1 MDMAQVR
8 IVTDSAAD
16 LRAETVV
23 EYGITVVPLVVRFG
37 DEVYANALM
46 TCDEFWAKVASSP
59 HHPGTSQP
67 PMGVFEEAFGRLVEA
82 GHPVLYVALTSKHSG
97 TYSTAC
103 AAAQRFGDQVKV
115 IDSLSLSLGQGEL
128 TLAAAR
134 AANKGLSLEQVAEAV
149 RDAQSR
155 SHLLILLNTIE
166 YIRRGGR
173 ADAIMPILD
182 RVTKMLDIKPILNVD
197 DGKLGLHGLA
207 RSYER
212 GLSKLRQQILQ
223 LAPVERMAVGHI
235 RHPELAEKTARI
247 LSTRLDFPL
256 EQIRIVEAG
265 PLLST
270 HGGPKV
276 VGVAVVQGREA

>member
-1 MDMAQVR
+1 MAQVR

-16 LRAETVV
+16 LTAETVA

-37 DEVYANALM
+37 EEVYADAQM

-67 PMGVFEEAFGRLVEA
+67 PMGVFEDAFGRLVKA
-82 GHPVLYVALTSKHSG
+82 GHPVLCVALTSKHSG
-97 TYSTAC
+97 TYSTAY
-103 AAAQRFGDQVKV
+103 AAAQRFGGRVKV
-115 IDSLSLSLGQGEL
+115 VDSLSLSLGQGEL
-128 TLAAAR
+128 ALAAAR
-134 AANKGLSLEQVAEAV
+134 AANAGFSLDRVAEIV
-149 RDAQSR
+149 KDVKSR
-155 SHLLILLNTIE
+155 SHLLILLDTVE

-173 ADAIMPILD
+173 ADAIIPILD
-182 RVTKMLDIKPILNVD
+182 RVTKMLNIKPILNVV
-197 DGKLGLHGLA
+197 DGRLGLHSLT

-212 GLSKLRQQILQ
+212 GLVRLRRAAAELV
-223 LAPVERMAVGHI
+223 PVERLAVGHI
-235 RHPELAEKTARI
+235 RCPELAEQTAR
-247 LSTRLDFPL
+247 LLAEELDFPL

-276 VGVAVVQGREA
+276 VGVAVIQERAQ

>member
-1 MDMAQVR
+1 MAQVC

-16 LRAETVV
+16 LAAETVA
-23 EYGITVVPLVVRFG
+23 EYGITVIPLVVRFG
-37 DEVYANALM
+37 EEVYTDALM

-67 PMGVFEEAFGRLVEA
+67 PRGVFEEVFGRLVEA

-97 TYSTAC
+97 TYSTAY
-103 AAAQRFGDQVKV
+103 AAAQQFGDQVKV
-115 IDSLSLSLGQGEL
+115 MDSLSLSLGQGEL
-128 TLAAAR
+128 ALAAAR
-134 AANKGLSLEQVAEAV
+134 AANAGLTLEQVAEAV
-149 RDAQSR
+149 REVQSR

-166 YIRRGGR
+166 FIRRGGR

-212 GLSKLRQQILQ
+212 GLGKLRQQVLQ
-223 LAPVERMAVGHI
+223 LAPVERLVVGHI
-235 RHPELAEKTARI
+235 RHPELADRTARI
-247 LSTRLDFPL
+247 LSKQLDFPL
-256 EQIRIVEAG
+256 EKIRMVEAG

-276 VGVAVVQGREA
+276 VGVAVVQERPL

>member
-1 MDMAQVR
+1 MMAQVR

-16 LRAETVV
+16 LTAETAA

-37 DEVYANALM
+37 EEVYTNAQM
-46 TCDEFWAKVASSP
+46 TCDEFWAKVAVSP

-67 PMGVFEEAFGRLVEA
+67 PMGAFEEAFGRLVEA
-82 GHPVLYVALTSKHSG
+82 GHPVLCVALTSKHSG

-103 AAAQRFGDQVKV
+103 AAAQRFGDKVKV

-128 TLAAAR
+128 ALAAAR
-134 AANKGLSLEQVAEAV
+134 AARAGLDLDQVAGV
-149 RDAQSR
+149 VQDVGSR
-155 SHLLILLNTIE
+155 SQLLILLNTIE

-173 ADAIMPILD
+173 ADAMMPVLD
-182 RVTKMLDIKPILNVD
+182 RVTKMLHIKPILHLVD
-197 DGKLGLHGLA
+197 GRLGLHGLA

-212 GLSKLRQQILQ
+212 GLSKLRQQILE
-223 LAPVERMAVGHI
+223 LAPVERLAVGHI
-235 RHPELAEKTARI
+235 RCPDLADKTAR
-247 LSTRLDFPL
+247 LLARRLDFPL

-276 VGVAVVQGREA
+276 VGVWGVRARA